1 MSFLAECGT
10 FLRVSRRHFHDTG
23 SIMPSSRFLGRALA
37 SELKKPHEPTR
48 ILEAGPGTGSV
59 TRQILRALA
68 PGDRLDLVEINPEFV
83 ATLKRRFET
92 EADFVPFR
100 DQVRIIQAPLEQIEG
115 ESLYP
120 FIVSGLPLNNFSH
133 GLIRTIFRA
142 FDRLVKPGG
151 TLSYFEYAW
160 VRRLKTPF
168 CGRAERRRL
177 FQVGHVVGKYLR
189 AHEVR
194 RQQILRNVPPAL
206 VHHLR
211 LKS

>member
-10 FLRVSRRHFHDTG
+10 FLRESRRHFHDTG
-23 SIMPSSRFLGRALA
+23 SVMPSSRFLGRALA
-37 SELKKPHEPTR
+37 SELRKPHEPAR

-59 TRQILRALA
+59 TRQILSALA
-68 PGDRLDLVEINPEFV
+68 PGDQLDLVEINPEFV

-92 EADFVPFR
+92 EPDFVPFR
-100 DQVRIIQAPLEQIEG
+100 ERMRIIRAPLEAIEG
-115 ESLYP
+115 ENVYP

-151 TLSYFEYAW
+151 NLSYFEYAW
-160 VRRLKTPF
+160 VRQLKTPF
-168 CGRAERRRL
+168 CGREEKRRL
-177 FQVGHVVGKYLR
+177 FRVGHVVDKYLR
-189 AHEVR
+189 THEVK